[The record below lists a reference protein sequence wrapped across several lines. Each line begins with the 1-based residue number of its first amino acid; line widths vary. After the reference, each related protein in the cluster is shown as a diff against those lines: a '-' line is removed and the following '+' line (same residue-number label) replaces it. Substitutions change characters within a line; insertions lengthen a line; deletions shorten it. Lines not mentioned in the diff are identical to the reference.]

1 VRCYEEVKAVDG
13 VVNGVADVDLLEDVD
28 DELYTVPK
36 TRQISKSIG
45 EGVPWRGNFPINSR
59 KLGIIS
65 SDYWEIYPPED
76 FLCYTLGNLLCFR
89 TV

>member
-1 VRCYEEVKAVDG
+1 
-13 VVNGVADVDLLEDVD
+13 VNGVADVELLEDVD

-45 EGVPWRGNFPINSR
+45 EEVPWRGNFPINSR
-59 KLGIIS
+59 AGIIS

-76 FLCYTLGNLLCFR
+76 FLCYTLGNLLCFQDS
-89 TV
+89 VVEGVAKF